1 MFYIFWKNVYFLF
14 LGCSFLLKSN
24 DLSTLIFSFDIS
36 ASEKC
41 VLKTLTPV
49 IDLFNSI
56 GYHLTYLE
64 PVLLNVCSWLLYLLV
79 LFFLLL
85 YVMSF
90 FVTYDAFGTE
100 FYILSINIFASALFL
115 FTFAL
120 YLFLSYYNICVLF
133 NFSVVNFFLLKWV
146 RKYWSQASA
155 SASPG

>member
-49 IDLFNSI
+49 IDLFNYI

-100 FYILSINIFASALFL
+100 FYILI
-115 FTFAL
+115 
-120 YLFLSYYNICVLF
+120 
-133 NFSVVNFFLLKWV
+133 FLLLLSSYSLLPCIFSYPIIIFV
-146 RKYWSQASA
+146 CFLIFL
-155 SASPG
+155 